1 MWIDTQV
8 GSESHAL
15 VWFGSLLWGI
25 SAGFPV
31 ANHFDLPSS
40 LVHVDMSQVL
50 PRVWAHLL
58 VKIDSSEE
66 AYG

>member
-1 MWIDTQV
+1 MPLW
-8 GSESHAL
+8 
-15 VWFGSLLWGI
+15 WFGSLLWGI

-40 LVHVDMSQVL
+40 LVHVAMSQVL
-50 PRVWAHLL
+50 PRVCAHLL
-58 VKIDSSEE
+58 VKMNSSEE